1 MKLYCMALL
10 IALLEGVCPQMPDPA
25 RSGTNQKA
33 PAQPQGVV
41 PANCPNMCTCDP
53 RDQSITCKRE
63 GFTAVPAEIPN
74 QVVTLR
80 LVQDKIS
87 IVNRKDFAGLTR
99 LNYLNMNN
107 NQITS
112 IAPGSFRDLIR
123 LNGLRLSGNRL
134 QLLPRG
140 VFQGLANLTK
150 LHVDGNQL
158 VLLID
163 NLFQDLTSLEVLD
176 ISSNPI
182 VFVSPRAFY
191 GLVSLRQL
199 FMTGNNLTA
208 MPSKAFYYI
217 QNLKWLTFQQ
227 MPAMAVTS
235 DTFQYLPLLQN
246 LDLSRS
252 YSLSSI
258 SDDGLNQMNLSM
270 LILNNCNFSA
280 VPSNAFSGLE
290 NLLILQLSY
299 NPIYEI
305 QPYAF
310 KNLTSLQELMLDN
323 MQLRFVNRSAFRG
336 LPNLQTLNITYNKTY
351 RTLPLDVPHSPAE
364 RIALSRRTSRT
375 LPREVPH
382 SVLHSP
388 AERPSKIDAYFVA
401 CASSFDSNP
410 SVAKLCMEGNPWDC
424 GSCDMRWLDF
434 IPDWCTNNVTCINP
448 PNLKNQ
454 NLLDYIPRLK
464 MDTSRCIKPEVTIRQ
479 GGYVCFPERSTAV
492 LHCNASGSP
501 EPSIIWIGPDRTILR
516 APSLVSNMAVSEFG
530 TLRIYRISPSHEG
543 TYSCMA
549 HNVVGNKTAY
559 IDVTVEPMTT
569 LAPTPSPPTV
579 KDNSSASA
587 GAQLD
592 NKTTLTTILASFM
605 GCFSFFGVVLLCC
618 FIFSV
623 WSRGKNYKQDGIEM
637 TYVPNRQPENNV
649 NMIPNP
655 RKENNAARVRMDMKF
670 SRI

>member
-336 LPNLQTLNITYNKTY
+336 LPNLQTLNITYNK
-351 RTLPLDVPHSPAE
+351 L
-364 RIALSRRTSRT
+364 
-375 LPREVPH
+375 
-382 SVLHSP
+382 
-388 AERPSKIDAYFVA
+388 AYLRQ
-401 CASSFDSNP
+401 SSFDSNP

>member
-227 MPAMAVTS
+227 MPAMAVTG

-336 LPNLQTLNITYNKTY
+336 LPNLQTLNITYNK
-351 RTLPLDVPHSPAE
+351 L
-364 RIALSRRTSRT
+364 
-375 LPREVPH
+375 
-382 SVLHSP
+382 
-388 AERPSKIDAYFVA
+388 AYLRQ
-401 CASSFDSNP
+401 SSFDSNP
-410 SVAKLCMEGNPWDC
+410 SVVKLCMEGNPWDC

>member
-1 MKLYCMALL
+1 MKLYYAVVLTAVL
-10 IALLEGVCPQMPDPA
+10 GGVCAQMPAPDQ
-25 RSGTNQKA
+25 SGTNQKA
-33 PAQPQGVV
+33 PVQPQGVV

-53 RDQSITCKRE
+53 TDQSITCKRE
-63 GFTAVPAEIPN
+63 GFTMVPEQIPN
-74 QVVTLR
+74 QVVALR

-87 IVNRKDFAGLTR
+87 IVNRKDFAGLTK

-140 VFQGLANLTK
+140 VFQGLSNLTK

-163 NLFQDLTSLEVLD
+163 NLFQDLTALEVLD

-199 FMTGNNLTA
+199 FMTGSNLTA

-227 MPAMAVTS
+227 MPAMAVTD

-258 SDDGLNQMNLSM
+258 SDSSVNQMNLSM
-270 LILNNCNFSA
+270 LLLSNCNFSV
-280 VPSNAFSGLE
+280 VPSNAFSGLD
-290 NLLILQLSY
+290 NLIVLRLSY

-310 KNLTSLQELMLDN
+310 KNLTSLQTLTLDH

-336 LPNLQTLNITYNKTY
+336 LPNLQTLDITYNKLASL
-351 RTLPLDVPHSPAE
+351 RQ
-364 RIALSRRTSRT
+364 
-375 LPREVPH
+375 
-382 SVLHSP
+382 
-388 AERPSKIDAYFVA
+388 
-401 CASSFDSNP
+401 SSFDSNP
-410 SVAKLCMEGNPWDC
+410 SVVKLCMEGNPWDC

-434 IPDWCTNNVTCINP
+434 IPDRCTNNVTCVNP
-448 PNLKNQ
+448 PSLRNRNLF
-454 NLLDYIPRLK
+454 DYIPRLK
-464 MDTSRCIKPEVTIRQ
+464 QDTSRCIKPLVTIRQ
-479 GGYVCFPERSTAV
+479 EGYICFPERTTAV

-530 TLRIYRISPSHEG
+530 TLRIYRISRSHEG

-549 HNVVGNKTAY
+549 HNIVGNKTAY
-559 IDVTVEPMTT
+559 IDITVEPMTT